1 MRVAA
6 RTMLIRVYTDYA
18 IKTVVQTSSAHKPP
32 ANNAAVE
39 RRTARKTTTAA
50 MTNADIFIPE
60 SRKRTFNKFGCSF
73 IKDTQCRPA
82 HRLAVNSTSRVWQRE
97 TARIGRTIYST
108 ESALIFVVCYISAI

>member
-1 MRVAA
+1 MRVTA
-6 RTMLIRVYTDYA
+6 RTMLIRAHTEYA

-39 RRTARKTTTAA
+39 RRTARKQAPAA
-50 MTNADIFIPE
+50 MRNDFIFIPE
-60 SRKRTFNKFGCSF
+60 RRKRTFNKFGCSF

-82 HRLAVNSTSRVWQRE
+82 HRLAVNSTSRVLQRE
-97 TARIGRTIYST
+97 TARIGITIYST